1 MSAYIRSKISNNQTT
16 NVSIEAESSAASLGQ
31 DGSFKLPSA
40 SGANADSPSG
50 SIRYN
55 DATDKLE
62 YKNPVGWKS
71 IDAYLD
77 EDVVSEA
84 ELADT
89 IGNLAVV
96 ARTGR
101 YSDLL
106 DVPGDIATQNY
117 VNNAIAAL
125 VDSAPDTLNTL
136 NEIAQAINNNT
147 DFSQTIFSLLDTKL
161 NVSGGSLT
169 GPLYLYDSPTEPL
182 EAATKQYVDSVA
194 SGIEVLSSDDVPE
207 GVFNYYYTTARVIY
221 DAKLAI
227 SAGTGIQYDPETG
240 VISLGQSVDTNSDV
254 TFSTVSA
261 GQFISTNTGVPSI
274 TSATNIILDA
284 AGEVIFNS
292 PLTLKAY
299 SSSSLDNLFVDQGS
313 VVFDSTTANIRLYDG
328 VTWQS
333 IATKNYVD
341 NAVVNIVGNAPGI
354 LDTLNELANAIGN
367 DPDFIS
373 TITTNIDTKLNIS
386 EFNPRFDS
394 RLATKTTSDLVEGTN
409 LYYTEARARTA
420 VSASTGLTYNNGAF
434 AIANTSV
441 GAGIYG
447 NASQIPVI
455 TVNAQGQITSATTVA
470 VAGVSAVN
478 YNSANGNLTI
488 DTADGN
494 SFVATV
500 DLAPFNTNNLAEG
513 TNLYFTTVRARQ
525 SVSAGTGITYSELTG
540 QISVDN
546 SIATK
551 TYVDTAVSNLI
562 DNAPDLLNTLSE
574 LAAALGDD
582 PSFITTVTT
591 NLNTEI
597 ANRISAD
604 SALQQSI
611 TDEISIRT
619 NAINSLQDNINTEAS
634 SRVAAD
640 IQLQSNITTEVSR
653 ATAAEGVLTTNL
665 AAETA
670 RAISVEGA
678 LQTAINTEANVRD
691 AGDAANAA
699 AIAAETT
706 RATNAETALTNAI
719 AAEETARIAAD
730 SAEATARAAADTTLQ
745 SNIDA
750 EETARIAG
758 DAANA
763 AAVTAEETR
772 ALAAEAALSTALS
785 TEANTRVIAD
795 TALQTALT
803 AEVSARTNA
812 DNTLQANLNA
822 EAISRAD
829 ADSTLQNSI
838 STEIADRTSADSAL
852 QNNIITEAS
861 TRASADTTLQNNL
874 DAEANTRAN
883 TDILLQTNLDSE
895 TLARTTADN
904 SLQDNINSEAS
915 TRADADTTLQNNIN
929 AEANTRYTA
938 DVLLQTNIDAE
949 ITNRINADTVLQNNI
964 NSEASTRAN
973 ADSLLQ
979 SNLDTETLSRIN
991 SDNLLQSNIDN
1002 ERDNRVSADNQLQV
1016 NIDAEAQNRQNA
1028 DNAINADLSAEV
1040 TNRTNADT
1048 VLQSNINTETAARIS
1063 ADTNITNS
1071 LNSEIAD
1078 RISADN
1084 LINARIDFIET
1095 NLDPVALDSLTE
1107 IVSAFQNAD
1116 SDLNNTISA
1125 LASSLSNRL
1134 DAETS
1139 NRVNADNQLQSN
1151 IDTEANTRQAADT
1164 TLQNAINSETSAR
1177 VAADAVLQ
1185 SNINAEASA
1194 RIAADAVLQS
1204 NLDSETAAR
1213 ISADNVLQ
1221 DNINTEASIRLA
1233 ADIQLQRNLD
1243 AETAARICADN
1254 MLQHQINAEEIARA
1268 DADQL
1273 LQYHIDLESGR
1284 ARIAESQIQQDLTE
1298 EIADRI
1304 DADVNT
1310 LQSSVEYTDRIVN
1323 QLTTDSI
1330 EEGEDNLYFTTERTR
1345 NSLGSEG
1352 SVYYDAVTG
1361 LITTTGSSAPDEVRI
1376 GRSTGMFNQGP
1387 GAIAIGSNTG
1397 NENQGA
1403 YSIAIGAYTAMS
1415 NQAANSIILN
1425 ATTPTGWDNPGDDW
1439 NEEDWDGYQSMSPAT
1454 AGFFVKPVRETRTDK
1469 LVHYNTVTGEISYG
1483 VGISAGAGI
1492 SYDPATGIISTN
1504 LVARGSLVYNNQT
1517 GVIDTAGPD
1526 APGEVKIGTNSGKI
1540 NQGFNA
1546 IAIGN
1551 SAGNDNQGEYSIA
1564 IGAYTGMSNLPANTI
1579 VLNAM
1584 PPIGPNGNP
1593 AGWDLPG
1600 DDWDELGWDPATG
1613 ISPTQSGFYVMPI
1626 RQDNFRGFSL
1636 HYDPYSGEIVYSA
1649 TPDFVTKDTMLR
1661 TVSDAVS
1668 GLASEEYVNI
1678 AVARLVN
1685 SAPAVLDTL
1694 NELAQAL
1701 GGDANFATT
1710 VSNNIGQKLSKSG
1723 GVMTGSLLLADDP
1736 VGDLEAATKRYV
1748 DAVTAMVESLNTD
1761 DIAEG
1766 AGNLYYSDSRARQSI
1781 SAGVGVNVN
1790 SATGQISIGQSVDVD
1805 SDVSFNNVTAN
1816 GFVSTGTGIPTVS
1829 SATNIIFDA
1838 AGDVILNSPLVLKKY
1853 PSSELTD
1860 LVVDNGTIVFDSTD
1874 RRIKV
1879 YSQGIWDSIEIVS
1892 DRFDGDYNSLINKPI
1907 IPTDVSEL
1915 SDVMNLLGGGGIGTG
1930 GFGINLDGGG
1940 YEASADFDN
1949 AEVIVA
1955 GEELDKIPTL
1965 PVFETAAQR
1974 DLEIINPVPGMM
1986 IMCGPA
1992 VNGDY
1997 GVQIYLGTTWRACC
2011 S

>member
-1 MSAYIRSKISNNQTT
+1 M
-16 NVSIEAESSAASLGQ
+16 
-31 DGSFKLPSA
+31 
-40 SGANADSPSG
+40 
-50 SIRYN
+50 
-55 DATDKLE
+55 
-62 YKNPVGWKS
+62 
-71 IDAYLD
+71 
-77 EDVVSEA
+77 
-84 ELADT
+84 
-89 IGNLAVV
+89 
-96 ARTGR
+96 
-101 YSDLL
+101 
-106 DVPGDIATQNY
+106 
-117 VNNAIAAL
+117 
-125 VDSAPDTLNTL
+125 
-136 NEIAQAINNNT
+136 
-147 DFSQTIFSLLDTKL
+147 
-161 NVSGGSLT
+161 
-169 GPLYLYDSPTEPL
+169 
-182 EAATKQYVDSVA
+182 
-194 SGIEVLSSDDVPE
+194 
-207 GVFNYYYTTARVIY
+207 
-221 DAKLAI
+221 
-227 SAGTGIQYDPETG
+227 
-240 VISLGQSVDTNSDV
+240 
-254 TFSTVSA
+254 
-261 GQFISTNTGVPSI
+261 
-274 TSATNIILDA
+274 
-284 AGEVIFNS
+284 
-292 PLTLKAY
+292 
-299 SSSSLDNLFVDQGS
+299 
-313 VVFDSTTANIRLYDG
+313 
-328 VTWQS
+328 
-333 IATKNYVD
+333 
-341 NAVVNIVGNAPGI
+341 
-354 LDTLNELANAIGN
+354 
-367 DPDFIS
+367 
-373 TITTNIDTKLNIS
+373 
-386 EFNPRFDS
+386 
-394 RLATKTTSDLVEGTN
+394 
-409 LYYTEARARTA
+409 
-420 VSASTGLTYNNGAF
+420 
-434 AIANTSV
+434 
-441 GAGIYG
+441 
-447 NASQIPVI
+447 
-455 TVNAQGQITSATTVA
+455 
-470 VAGVSAVN
+470 
-478 YNSANGNLTI
+478 
-488 DTADGN
+488 
-494 SFVATV
+494 
-500 DLAPFNTNNLAEG
+500 
-513 TNLYFTTVRARQ
+513 
-525 SVSAGTGITYSELTG
+525 
-540 QISVDN
+540 
-546 SIATK
+546 
-551 TYVDTAVSNLI
+551 
-562 DNAPDLLNTLSE
+562 
-574 LAAALGDD
+574 
-582 PSFITTVTT
+582 
-591 NLNTEI
+591 
-597 ANRISAD
+597 
-604 SALQQSI
+604 
-611 TDEISIRT
+611 
-619 NAINSLQDNINTEAS
+619 
-634 SRVAAD
+634 
-640 IQLQSNITTEVSR
+640 
-653 ATAAEGVLTTNL
+653 
-665 AAETA
+665 
-670 RAISVEGA
+670 
-678 LQTAINTEANVRD
+678 
-691 AGDAANAA
+691 
-699 AIAAETT
+699 
-706 RATNAETALTNAI
+706 
-719 AAEETARIAAD
+719 
-730 SAEATARAAADTTLQ
+730 
-745 SNIDA
+745 
-750 EETARIAG
+750 
-758 DAANA
+758 
-763 AAVTAEETR
+763 
-772 ALAAEAALSTALS
+772 
-785 TEANTRVIAD
+785 
-795 TALQTALT
+795 
-803 AEVSARTNA
+803 
-812 DNTLQANLNA
+812 
-822 EAISRAD
+822 
-829 ADSTLQNSI
+829 
-838 STEIADRTSADSAL
+838 
-852 QNNIITEAS
+852 
-861 TRASADTTLQNNL
+861 
-874 DAEANTRAN
+874 
-883 TDILLQTNLDSE
+883 
-895 TLARTTADN
+895 
-904 SLQDNINSEAS
+904 
-915 TRADADTTLQNNIN
+915 
-929 AEANTRYTA
+929 
-938 DVLLQTNIDAE
+938 
-949 ITNRINADTVLQNNI
+949 
-964 NSEASTRAN
+964 
-973 ADSLLQ
+973 Q